1 MLRFVSQF
9 KEEKAAVAPFT
20 AICLVVIMMAL
31 ALAVDLTHIY
41 VVKVELQNAADAGA
55 NAGAQA
61 LLNYS
66 ANPPLEGE
74 TDYARAGPANRWLP
88 LPERTFRPLARYL
101 SQWPFRFSLVSP
113 ALAGAPELPLM
124 LAQASEPVPV
134 MTNCDLA
141 KSVARQTVMLNKADG
156 QFLTIPEEDTQMGL
170 WSYKSETGQWDFTVA
185 PCSNSTNAIRVVT
198 RKTSAVN
205 GAVPLFFGWAV
216 GKSSVEINAEGI
228 ALLGWVKKIPPG
240 KGAFPMALT
249 DKAMPPPGEEKQVTF
264 ACDWSENG
272 GWHTFHDPSTGASD
286 LKKLVDGTIPSP
298 EIKVG
303 DPINCANGVDAAVF
317 QEMHKQFYQ
326 DHHGDSWILL
336 LPVVRSL
343 EHFEQIQEVIGF
355 AAFRVSEVKGPPD
368 KTITGMVMEG
378 YMAPGTESG
387 GPDYGLRAN
396 FPKLVR

>member
-1 MLRFVSQF
+1 MKTCCQF
-9 KEEKAAVAPFT
+9 FKDNQAAVAPLT

-31 ALAVDLTHIY
+31 ALAVDLIHIY

-61 LLNYS
+61 LLIYS

-88 LPERTFRPLARYL
+88 LPDRAFRPLACYL
-101 SQWPFRFSLVSP
+101 YQAPLRFTLVSP
-113 ALAGAPELPLM
+113 ALAGAPELPLT

-170 WSYKSETGQWDFTVA
+170 WSYNMAGQWDFAAV

-198 RKTSAVN
+198 RKTNAVN
-205 GAVPLFFGWAV
+205 GPVPLFFGWAV
-216 GKSSVEINAEGI
+216 GKSHVEVNAEAI

-249 DKAMPPPGEEKQVTF
+249 DNALPLPGEEKQVTF
-264 ACDWSENG
+264 TTDWGEDG
-272 GWHTFHDPSTGASD
+272 GWHSFHDPSTGASD
-286 LKKLVDGTIPSP
+286 LKKLVNRTIPSP
-298 EIKVG
+298 EIKIG
-303 DPINCANGVDAAVF
+303 DLINCTNGVDAAVF

-326 DHHGDSWILL
+326 VHHGDSWILL
-336 LPVVRSL
+336 LPVIRATDQ
-343 EHFEQIQEVIGF
+343 FQQIQEVIGF

-368 KTITGMVMEG
+368 KTVTGTVISG

-387 GPDYGLRAN
+387 GPDYGLRAS